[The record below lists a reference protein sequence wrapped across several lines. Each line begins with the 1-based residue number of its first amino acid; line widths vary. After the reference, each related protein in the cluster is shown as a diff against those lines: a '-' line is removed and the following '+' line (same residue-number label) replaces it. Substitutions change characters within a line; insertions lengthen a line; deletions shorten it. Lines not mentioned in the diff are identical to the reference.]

1 MTHAELEEIE
11 KLIAEAEQG
20 PWSWQE
26 GRTLQHLHSEATK
39 DSVSQISMPIPRKIR
54 HAVVEG
60 WAADYEAN
68 AAYIAYMSPSTA
80 DRMVKRIRELE
91 QVLEGLMKV
100 CPLSGDMAL
109 MIRACQSGGTESAEC
124 ADEMVA
130 FYSGLDG
137 AQDKAR
143 AALAVSGE
151 DVGK

>member
-1 MTHAELEEIE
+1 MTHLELEEIE
-11 KLIAEAEQG
+11 KLAKAATRGDWKAGGSDDYDDEPYVYIDIDPTKVGGVENAVSVLWNAD
-20 PWSWQE
+20 WAD
-26 GRTLQHLHSEATK
+26 EATAHFTAK
-39 DSVSQISMPIPRKIR
+39 
-54 HAVVEG
+54 
-60 WAADYEAN
+60 
-68 AAYIAYMSPSTA
+68 MSPSTA

>member
-91 QVLEGLMKV
+91 E
-100 CPLSGDMAL
+100 AL
-109 MIRACQSGGTESAEC
+109 CGTLATMVVAATVFELPEARKEVHEAYERA
-124 ADEMVA
+124 
-130 FYSGLDG
+130 
-137 AQDKAR
+137 K

-151 DVGK
+151 DVEK